1 MSEEYSSI
9 IEDNKEMLLDLLEQV
24 ENRDR
29 SRDEVKKDIVDC
41 LENFATNQVPK
52 MICQVESDDPK
63 ASFDIV
69 DTTKPVPKNYKNHL
83 IDLGKIDYNIPRD
96 EEAIKKGIQEDLP
109 ISFLTIKEGEIDK
122 GKEWYLNRFPK
133 LPEPMAELM
142 AKYNWGDLKYQ
153 TKKKIK
159 NDKKKAIKKGKKY
172 EPLAFKVEQGK
183 FKITFD

>member
-9 IEDNKEMLLDLLEQV
+9 IEDNKEMLLDILENV
-24 ENRDR
+24 NNK
-29 SRDEVKKDIVDC
+29 SRTNIHRDIVDC
-41 LENFATNQVPK
+41 LENYAKNQVP
-52 MICQVESDDPK
+52 MMVSQVESDDPK
-63 ASFDIV
+63 ACFDIV
-69 DTTKPVPKNYKNHL
+69 DLDKPVPKNYKKHL
-83 IDLGKIDYNIPRD
+83 VDLNKIDYLIPRD
-96 EEAIKKGIQEDLP
+96 EEAKKKGIQEDLP

-159 NDKKKAIKKGKKY
+159 NDKKKATKKGKSY

-183 FKITFD
+183 FIVRFD